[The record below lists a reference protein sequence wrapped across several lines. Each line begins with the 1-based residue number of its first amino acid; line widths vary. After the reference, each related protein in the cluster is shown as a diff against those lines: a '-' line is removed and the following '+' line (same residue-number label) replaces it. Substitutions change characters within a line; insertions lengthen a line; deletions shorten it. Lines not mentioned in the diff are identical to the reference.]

1 MEVLKRFLNDT
12 ANEGREEL
20 CACVCVSAGACGG
33 GGRAGGEKE
42 RVKNINY

>member
-1 MEVLKRFLNDT
+1 MIQQMK
-12 ANEGREEL
+12 AGRNSVR
-20 CACVCVSAGACGG
+20 VCVSAGACGG